1 MYEVAI
7 KIYRDYFTQNVVIVV
22 KLSVLVFISR
32 YCITNL
38 KIMSTNS
45 EIHTYYRYAFY
56 YIDMFHIKLA
66 EIFDIAHS
74 KHKITR
80 GSLMC

>member
-1 MYEVAI
+1 
-7 KIYRDYFTQNVVIVV
+7 
-22 KLSVLVFISR
+22 
-32 YCITNL
+32 
-38 KIMSTNS
+38 MSTNS

-80 GSLMC
+80 GSLMRLAPMSFRIFINNMSLIYV

>member
-1 MYEVAI
+1 MY
-7 KIYRDYFTQNVVIVV
+7 YFKSID
-22 KLSVLVFISR
+22 LLGFISR
-32 YCITNL
+32 NCIANW